1 MMKRI
6 LCLML
11 VLCCTLTLTG
21 CVSTPENNAPAAP
34 TLPPAEAK
42 FAPPVGD
49 IALNHTA
56 TAPLYLPST
65 DGQRLLTEYVPL
77 SLNHSR
83 HSAQV
88 MVEALLQHPATQ
100 TTHALGNGVTL
111 SLYGAQPVE
120 VSSGVCTVNL
130 AANALQLD
138 QQSLYKVCAAITATL
153 CEMDDIQYVNF
164 LVADQ
169 AVSMD
174 ITGNLP
180 LGGQTALN
188 TAIALDKNGVLDKY
202 NVELIGANIAA
213 IELGEDREKFKGV
226 VERCGAESAKSIIVH
241 SMDEAFAAA
250 DELGYPM
257 VVRPSF
263 TMGGLGSGL
272 AYNEKDLRRI
282 AGAGIQYSPTS
293 EVLLEESILGWKEYE
308 LEMMRDRNDN
318 VVVVCSIENF
328 DPVGVHTG
336 DSITVAPAMTLTD
349 REYQKLRNIAI
360 AVIRE
365 VGVDTGGCN
374 IQFAIEPDTGR
385 VVVIEMNPRVSR
397 SSALASKATGFAIA
411 KIATKLAL
419 GYSLDEIPND
429 ITKQTPASFEPTLD
443 YVVVKVPRFAF
454 EKFPAADPTLTTTMK
469 SVGEA
474 MAIGRNFTEAL
485 QKALRSLEQKGA
497 SLTFAPVAGDQRM
510 APFWKFW

>member
-100 TTHALGNGVTL
+100 TTQALGNGVTL

-180 LGGQTALN
+180 LGGQTAHPGEEL
-188 TAIALDKNGVLDKY
+188 TVLWEQTD
-202 NVELIGANIAA
+202 ARRAP
-213 IELGEDREKFKGV
+213 LGEDPATIPVTAVATLYFPLADGSGIAAETRNLTFPGQSADQLAAGLISALSAGAQYLSGTSSMPDMAALMSAPVQTTELDDGGRMVNVYFHAGLENTLRQAQVDMPCFISAVTCTLSSFIPSVSSVRMYIGATPLTSLYSAVHGNLIFQGGLMQRPQFAPYLMDQVTLYLSSGDKLKPVRRALPHRQSRDPRTLLAELMEGPTQQELDAGYEPV
-226 VERCGAESAKSIIVH
+226 LPEGLDKSDILGISLQGDTLLLNLSSRCADLIRTQAASWEQIVCYSLVNTLGESMGAQRVRFFFDGE
-241 SMDEAFAAA
+241 MLE
-250 DELGYPM
+250 ELGGTLYW
-257 VVRPSF
+257 
-263 TMGGLGSGL
+263 GGEFLVNPGMIDQPLG
-272 AYNEKDLRRI
+272 
-282 AGAGIQYSPTS
+282 
-293 EVLLEESILGWKEYE
+293 
-308 LEMMRDRNDN
+308 
-318 VVVVCSIENF
+318 
-328 DPVGVHTG
+328 
-336 DSITVAPAMTLTD
+336 
-349 REYQKLRNIAI
+349 
-360 AVIRE
+360 
-365 VGVDTGGCN
+365 
-374 IQFAIEPDTGR
+374 
-385 VVVIEMNPRVSR
+385 
-397 SSALASKATGFAIA
+397 
-411 KIATKLAL
+411 
-419 GYSLDEIPND
+419 
-429 ITKQTPASFEPTLD
+429 
-443 YVVVKVPRFAF
+443 
-454 EKFPAADPTLTTTMK
+454 
-469 SVGEA
+469 
-474 MAIGRNFTEAL
+474 
-485 QKALRSLEQKGA
+485 
-497 SLTFAPVAGDQRM
+497 
-510 APFWKFW
+510 

>member
-11 VLCCTLTLTG
+11 ALCCTLTLTG

-100 TTHALGNGVTL
+100 TTQALGNGVTL

-164 LVADQ
+164 LVSDQ

-180 LGGQTALN
+180 LGGQTAHPGEEL
-188 TAIALDKNGVLDKY
+188 TVLWEQMD
-202 NVELIGANIAA
+202 ARRAP
-213 IELGEDREKFKGV
+213 LGEDPAAIPVTAVATLYFPLADGSGIAAETRNLTFPGQSADQLAAGLISALSAGAQYLSGTSSMPDMAALMSAPVQTTELDDGGRMVNVYFHAGLENTLRQAQVDMPCFISAVTCTLSSFIPSVSSVRMYIGATPLTSLYSAVHGNLIFQGGLMQRPQFAPYLMDQVTLYLSSGDKLKPVRRALPHRQSRDSRTLLAELMEGPTQQELDAGYEPV
-226 VERCGAESAKSIIVH
+226 LPEGLDKSDILGISLQGDTLLLNLSSRCADLIRTQAASWEQIVCYSLVNTLGESMGAQRVRFFFDGE
-241 SMDEAFAAA
+241 MLE
-250 DELGYPM
+250 ELGGTLYW
-257 VVRPSF
+257 
-263 TMGGLGSGL
+263 GGEFLVNPGMIDQPLG
-272 AYNEKDLRRI
+272 
-282 AGAGIQYSPTS
+282 
-293 EVLLEESILGWKEYE
+293 
-308 LEMMRDRNDN
+308 
-318 VVVVCSIENF
+318 
-328 DPVGVHTG
+328 
-336 DSITVAPAMTLTD
+336 
-349 REYQKLRNIAI
+349 
-360 AVIRE
+360 
-365 VGVDTGGCN
+365 
-374 IQFAIEPDTGR
+374 
-385 VVVIEMNPRVSR
+385 
-397 SSALASKATGFAIA
+397 
-411 KIATKLAL
+411 
-419 GYSLDEIPND
+419 
-429 ITKQTPASFEPTLD
+429 
-443 YVVVKVPRFAF
+443 
-454 EKFPAADPTLTTTMK
+454 
-469 SVGEA
+469 
-474 MAIGRNFTEAL
+474 
-485 QKALRSLEQKGA
+485 
-497 SLTFAPVAGDQRM
+497 
-510 APFWKFW
+510 

>member
-100 TTHALGNGVTL
+100 TTQALGNGVTL

-180 LGGQTALN
+180 LGGQTAHPGEEL
-188 TAIALDKNGVLDKY
+188 TVLWEQTD
-202 NVELIGANIAA
+202 ARRAP
-213 IELGEDREKFKGV
+213 LGEDPATIPVTAVATLYFPL
-226 VERCGAESAKSIIVH
+226 
-241 SMDEAFAAA
+241 A
-250 DELGYPM
+250 D
-257 VVRPSF
+257 
-263 TMGGLGSGL
+263 GSGIAAETRNLTFPGQSADQL
-272 AYNEKDLRRI
+272 A
-282 AGAGIQYSPTS
+282 AGL
-293 EVLLEESILGWKEYE
+293 V
-308 LEMMRDRNDN
+308 
-318 VVVVCSIENF
+318 
-328 DPVGVHTG
+328 
-336 DSITVAPAMTLTD
+336 
-349 REYQKLRNIAI
+349 
-360 AVIRE
+360 
-365 VGVDTGGCN
+365 
-374 IQFAIEPDTGR
+374 
-385 VVVIEMNPRVSR
+385 
-397 SSALASKATGFAIA
+397 SAL
-411 KIATKLAL
+411 
-419 GYSLDEIPND
+419 
-429 ITKQTPASFEPTLD
+429 
-443 YVVVKVPRFAF
+443 
-454 EKFPAADPTLTTTMK
+454 
-469 SVGEA
+469 
-474 MAIGRNFTEAL
+474 
-485 QKALRSLEQKGA
+485 
-497 SLTFAPVAGDQRM
+497 
-510 APFWKFW
+510 